1 MPTGG
6 YPEKRPRHDGGMRQ
20 IHTTVTPEAGVLRNS
35 GVLHLNSDGLSC
47 IEVCSAG
54 NYDAFKSRACSLPV
68 KSAARKKELKE
79 LSTINST
86 LIFYE
91 APQRIE
97 ETLTDMLEVLGD
109 RKIAVARELTKKFE
123 ETLRT
128 TISNALE
135 IYKENGVPKGEFV
148 LVVSAPEKTE
158 AVNEETLTA
167 LLKQALESASLKD
180 AVARIVAETGL
191 NKKTVYEK
199 ALEIKNGGI

>member
-1 MPTGG
+1 
-6 YPEKRPRHDGGMRQ
+6 
-20 IHTTVTPEAGVLRNS
+20 
-35 GVLHLNSDGLSC
+35 
-47 IEVCSAG
+47 
-54 NYDAFKSRACSLPV
+54 
-68 KSAARKKELKE
+68 
-79 LSTINST
+79 
-86 LIFYE
+86 
-91 APQRIE
+91 
-97 ETLTDMLEVLGD
+97 MLEVLGD

-158 AVNEETLTA
+158 AVNEETLIA

>member
-1 MPTGG
+1 MFAHENLFP
-6 YPEKRPRHDGGMRQ
+6 YRPVAPVRK
-20 IHTTVTPEAGVLRNS
+20 L
-35 GVLHLNSDGLSC
+35 LHLFHKTAAYCHLIRRYRLS
-47 IEVCSAG
+47 
-54 NYDAFKSRACSLPV
+54 P
-68 KSAARKKELKE
+68 
-79 LSTINST
+79 
-86 LIFYE
+86 FYNRYFE
-91 APQRIE
+91 
-97 ETLTDMLEVLGD
+97 
-109 RKIAVARELTKKFE
+109 KFE